1 MKGSGRDPH
10 VIARSS
16 RPFGLLVFLFPHKSL
31 SCFYKCLVSFLLQPL
46 PVNSCDKIICSA
58 LFLAPWF
65 QHKHIG
71 NIYVYGFS
79 ITPGSRYVYIRI
91 CPYDLILKKK
101 KINKNLGYARSWR
114 CFSRWKAARNAPTK
128 NSAWI
133 RGAQTENNELQS
145 RWWGLEQVYRSFIL
159 KKILLPLSDNIRL

>member
-101 KINKNLGYARSWR
+101 KK
-114 CFSRWKAARNAPTK
+114 K
-128 NSAWI
+128 I
-133 RGAQTENNELQS
+133 RT
-145 RWWGLEQVYRSFIL
+145 WGMQGVGDVSPAEKRREMRRQ
-159 KKILLPLSDNIRL
+159 KILLGSEERRRKIMNCSQDDEG